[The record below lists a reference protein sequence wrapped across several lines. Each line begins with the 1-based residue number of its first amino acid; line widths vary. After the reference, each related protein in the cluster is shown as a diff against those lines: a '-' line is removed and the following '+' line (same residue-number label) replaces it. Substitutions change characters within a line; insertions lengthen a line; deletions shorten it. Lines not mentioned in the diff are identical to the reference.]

1 MAQKRLTRKER
12 QAHTRARLMRS
23 AATVAARRGLER
35 ASLDEVA
42 EEAGFTKGAVYAN
55 FRSKEDLFL
64 AILDERFAE
73 RVEEL
78 DRVLASGGT
87 PEEQARRAASDF
99 IRAIE
104 ANPEWERLFF
114 EFALYASRNEAFRKE
129 LVKRYRGLRR
139 RIAELLARRAAE
151 LGIEPAVPPEQVAA
165 MTFAM
170 ANGIAL
176 ERLLEPEAVPD
187 DLAPTMMAT
196 FFMGLRARAG
206 ARDLD

>member
-1 MAQKRLTRKER
+1 MAQRRLTRKER

-78 DRVLASGGT
+78 DRVLAAGGT
-87 PEEQARRAASDF
+87 PEEQARRAARDF
-99 IRAIE
+99 MRAIE
-104 ANPEWERLFF
+104 AEAEWERLFF

-129 LVKRYRGLRR
+129 LVKRYRGLRQ
-139 RIAELLARRAAE
+139 
-151 LGIEPAVPPEQVAA
+151 PPKQVAA

-196 FFMGLRARAG
+196 FFRGLRAQAGGGLSEG
-206 ARDLD
+206 ARAR